1 MDLSGHLAV
10 VHAQFKVVAVQA
22 NENSKMADSAEDK
35 LVSSEKKPPA
45 QKPGPAGESHVQ
57 AQQQHVEQHAASS
70 NGMDDQSGSGEV
82 GVNGYN
88 VLESAP
94 RRQPADVSVQAAPAR
109 PRSGR
114 RRALYGSSQRRRHD
128 STFRLMQ

>member
-1 MDLSGHLAV
+1 MHSSS
-10 VHAQFKVVAVQA
+10 VVAVQA

-45 QKPGPAGESHVQ
+45 QKPGPAGESHVK
-57 AQQQHVEQHAASS
+57 AQQQHVEQREEQHAAST
-70 NGMDDQSGSGEV
+70 NGMDGQSEAGEV

-109 PRSGR
+109 VMSLR
-114 RRALYGSSQRRRHD
+114 RRALFGSSWRRRHD
-128 STFRLMQ
+128 CLLLSLVQ

>member
-1 MDLSGHLAV
+1 M
-10 VHAQFKVVAVQA
+10 QA

-35 LVSSEKKPPA
+35 LVSSGKKPPA
-45 QKPGPAGESHVQ
+45 QKPGPAGESHVK
-57 AQQQHVEQHAASS
+57 AQQQHVEQHAEQHAAST
-70 NGMDDQSGSGEV
+70 NGMDGQSEAGEV

-109 PRSGR
+109 LKSIR
-114 RRALYGSSQRRRHD
+114 RRALFGSSWRRRHD
-128 STFRLMQ
+128 VPLSLVQ